1 MDKKT
6 IIIATIKS
14 QVALYDQLLFSPR
27 AFCVLL
33 PRLFSVPTKCKAC
46 LHDHLLLHGQ
56 LFDYHHHDQSYPYQ
70 PLQHQWTPTDRF
82 QADLDMMETWKIQA
96 DYEELMMEKYK
107 QSLHIMTISF
117 LPSYQYFETFYFL
130 QESKWLSSNML
141 DYFKTWYY
149 CLQHNIC
156 YWNQR
161 HVWVRKFLN
170 YSTFYWNTPKTSIY
184 QVSKKQQHSWGT
196 FKAAFP
202 IYILLIKSSDSM
214 PYHHIWYSFYVP
226 IFISR
231 PWRPATPGAS
241 CRRGVSGGVEGITG
255 KIIIQSSL
263 QCYHPIWEGSSFYTM
278 QTYIVSTEPPLHV
291 VDIFDWYIR
300 CL

>member
-27 AFCVLL
+27 AFCV
-33 PRLFSVPTKCKAC
+33 
-46 LHDHLLLHGQ
+46 
-56 LFDYHHHDQSYPYQ
+56 
-70 PLQHQWTPTDRF
+70 QWTPTDRF

-170 YSTFYWNTPKTSIY
+170 YSTLKYSQNINISSQQKTTTFTVCHNIY
-184 QVSKKQQHSWGT
+184 DIEAHRL
-196 FKAAFP
+196 
-202 IYILLIKSSDSM
+202 YEILLCNS
-214 PYHHIWYSFYVP
+214 
-226 IFISR
+226 
-231 PWRPATPGAS
+231 
-241 CRRGVSGGVEGITG
+241 
-255 KIIIQSSL
+255 
-263 QCYHPIWEGSSFYTM
+263 
-278 QTYIVSTEPPLHV
+278 
-291 VDIFDWYIR
+291 
-300 CL
+300 